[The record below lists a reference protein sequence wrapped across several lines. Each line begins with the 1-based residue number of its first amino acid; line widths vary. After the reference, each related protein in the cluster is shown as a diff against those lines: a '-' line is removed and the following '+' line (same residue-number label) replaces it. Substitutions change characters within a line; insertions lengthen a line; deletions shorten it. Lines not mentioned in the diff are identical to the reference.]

1 MLKNSGLIRLHINA
15 TSEECSSMHVPPA
28 LSGLSDYYFV
38 WTAVCAVDRAA
49 IAAACIVD
57 PNIEQE
63 LLLFR

>member
-49 IAAACIVD
+49 CIVD